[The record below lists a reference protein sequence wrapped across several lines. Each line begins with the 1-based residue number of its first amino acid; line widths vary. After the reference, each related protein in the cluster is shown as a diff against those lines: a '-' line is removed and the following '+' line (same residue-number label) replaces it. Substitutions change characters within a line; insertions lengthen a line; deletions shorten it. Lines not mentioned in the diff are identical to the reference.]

1 MKNSKINVS
10 KTGKSAVSMAVQ
22 SIPDVVRCARGDISG
37 RQLAKNTAVRV
48 GGAYGAAGGMN
59 AGAVIGTM
67 LCPGIGTII
76 GGLLGML
83 GGGKAASA
91 VAKST
96 LDIFIDDD
104 D

>member
-22 SIPDVVRCARGDISG
+22 PIPDVVRCARGDISG

-67 LCPGIGTII
+67 RPAGHAGWRKS
-76 GGLLGML
+76 GL
-83 GGGKAASA
+83 GGDQ
-91 VAKST
+91 VDPRH
-96 LDIFIDDD
+96 LHRR
-104 D
+104 